1 MRTLRSLSIASPLDP
16 GAFLVALEGTVS
28 AWSDERV
35 PAALRRAG
43 IGGARLGRR
52 GSRFVISFRRRRRA
66 VAPIICRGRV
76 DPEGT
81 GARIRAEI
89 RPSRQWLWFPAIG
102 TLFFLVQLALAPP
115 AGMALVGYAVMIG
128 ILWAVNLLAA
138 AMPVGSDPG
147 AEALALEQLVTGA
160 AGTPAPRSIDA

>member
-16 GAFLVALEGTVS
+16 PAFLAALEGMVS
-28 AWSDERV
+28 AWSGERV
-35 PAALRRAG
+35 PTALREAG

-52 GSRFVISFRRRRRA
+52 GARFVIVLRRRRRA
-66 VAPIICRGRV
+66 VAPVICTGRV
-76 DPEGT
+76 QPEGE

-102 TLFFLVQLALAPP
+102 SLLFVVQLALAPP
-115 AGMALVGYAVMIG
+115 TGRALVGYAVVIG

-138 AMPVGSDPG
+138 AMPAGSNPD
-147 AEALALEQLVTGA
+147 AEAIALEQLLAAA
-160 AGTPAPRSIDA
+160 AGTPAPRAR

>member
-16 GAFLVALEGTVS
+16 PAFLVALESTVS

-35 PAALRRAG
+35 PPALRKTG

-52 GSRFVISFRRRRRA
+52 GSRFVILLRRRRRA
-66 VAPIICRGRV
+66 VAPVICTGRV
-76 DPEGT
+76 EPEGAGT
-81 GARIRAEI
+81 RICAEI

-102 TLFFLVQLALAPP
+102 SVLFGVQLALAPP
-115 AGMALVGYAVMIG
+115 TGMALVGYAVVIG

-138 AMPVGSDPG
+138 TIPAGSDPD
-147 AEALALEQLVTGA
+147 AEAIALEQLLAGA
-160 AGTPAPRSIDA
+160 AGASPARSPLA

>member
-16 GAFLVALEGTVS
+16 GAFLVALESTVA

-35 PAALRRAG
+35 PAALRRTG
-43 IGGARLGRR
+43 IGGARLGQR
-52 GSRFVISFRRRRRA
+52 GSRFLISLRRRRRA

-102 TLFFLVQLALAPP
+102 TLLFFVQLALAPP
-115 AGMALVGYAVMIG
+115 TGMALLGYAVVIG

-138 AMPVGSDPG
+138 TMPVGSDPG
-147 AEALALEQLVTGA
+147 AEALALEQLLAGA
-160 AGTPAPRSIDA
+160 AGIPAPRSP